1 MNGYLLLAIELA
13 AILVVCVGVALFL
26 GWVLGKRSARAKL
39 AAEQDS
45 SSTPETDALK
55 ASRVNEKKEP
65 TPLTSRAV
73 PVIAQTSPVTAQS
86 PSPIVASASDPRQ
99 PVSSPSPFAPSPS
112 PTGNTTPAAT
122 GTAQPDP
129 LNDHTISDDSDVDTH
144 MIPRI
149 SDQATSPA
157 PEPKAAD
164 PRLLEAEAR
173 ANEAETKARDAETK
187 AREAEARVEEANQR
201 AREAEAKAQ
210 EAEAKV
216 EEAEAKVEE
225 AGQQITQADQRVTE
239 AEAKAQE
246 ADQMARAAETR
257 AAEAETRAQEAN
269 QHINDAEQARRQ
281 VVELEER
288 INKQEIDMARLENR
302 ATTAWDK
309 TMPTLIERIESL
321 EDDLS
326 HARREAA
333 ELQAMLTSERDQATP
348 APAPEADA
356 EEEASEA
363 EPVHEDPVD
372 EDTGQTEV
380 IKEDS
385 WQTIGPGTGAAQETP
400 IAFASSTLPS
410 MQPAKEHEEEDAD
423 TEPEQDEESED
434 LESAEETAD
443 AKADAPEEAESASV
457 TAENATTED
466 APAEDAAKEAEP
478 ASVTAEDAATEDGS
492 AEAVDTD
499 PVDES
504 DKHEEQQPTAEE
516 SVTEESA
523 EGEEPVVPSHEQL
536 APTAAVEH
544 EVEIPD
550 HDTQDEEPEAH
561 DEEPEA
567 HDEEPEDLEP
577 AAETTDAKDDT
588 PEEAESAS
596 VTAENATTE
605 DAPAED
611 AAKEAEP
618 ASVTAEDAATEDGSA
633 EAVDTD
639 PVDES
644 DKHEEQQPTAEESV
658 TEESAEGE
666 EPVVPSHEQLAPTA
680 AVEHEVEIPD
690 HDTQGEEPEDLEPAE
705 ETADAKADAPEE
717 AEQDE
722 EATETRLMPL
732 IPEPTFTD
740 FDELTA
746 AWKARE
752 TVRPEKKPQSTTHTT
767 TAWPEPEDAEAV
779 TATRLIPV
787 IKDEDPAPRTNGT
800 NDLEALTDTGSFAR
814 LIATGPAPEAPSFTA
829 PLDIPGTEYLTP
841 STPAYPVTAHHDDAT
856 IPDIPRITAPIAQ
869 PFDTKQN
876 EATPDSRHD
885 ATPSTT
891 DLLIDE
897 TDVDEVPVTAGLA
910 EPEPAADPRINAG
923 HIIAPQFSMTKEHD
937 GILRSPLERA
947 GQQISISLE
956 EDYTLADPI
965 DDEIEVMDAPEEE
978 FPVGVG
984 IPPEDYPR
992 VR

>member
-13 AILVVCVGVALFL
+13 AIRVVCVGLALFL

-45 SSTPETDALK
+45 SQTPATDALK
-55 ASRVNEKKEP
+55 TSRVEEKKEP

-73 PVIAQTSPVTAQS
+73 PVTAQTSPVTTQP
-86 PSPIVASASDPRQ
+86 PSPIVASASDPQQ

-112 PTGNTTPAAT
+112 PTGNAAPAET
-122 GTAQPDP
+122 GTARPDP
-129 LNDHTISDDSDVDTH
+129 LNDRTISDDSAVDTH
-144 MIPRI
+144 LIPRI
-149 SDQATSPA
+149 ADQTTSPA
-157 PEPKAAD
+157 PEPKASD
-164 PRLLEAEAR
+164 PRLLDAEAR
-173 ANEAETKARDAETK
+173 ANEAESKARDAESK
-187 AREAEARVEEANQR
+187 AREAEARIEEANQR

-216 EEAEAKVEE
+216 EAAEAKVEE
-225 AGQQITQADQRVTE
+225 AGQQITQADQRVSE

-246 ADQMARAAETR
+246 ANQMARAAETR
-257 AAEAETRAQEAN
+257 AAEAETRVQEAN

-333 ELQAMLTSERDQATP
+333 ELQAMLASERDQATP
-348 APAPEADA
+348 TPAPEADT
-356 EEEASEA
+356 EEEASEG
-363 EPVHEDPVD
+363 EPVH

-410 MQPAKEHEEEDAD
+410 MQPAKEDEGENEE
-423 TEPEQDEESED
+423 PED
-434 LESAEETAD
+434 LEPAEEAAD
-443 AKADAPEEAESASV
+443 VKAAATEEPEPANV
-457 TAENATTED
+457 TAED
-466 APAEDAAKEAEP
+466 APAEDTPE
-478 ASVTAEDAATEDGS
+478 EDAP

-499 PVDES
+499 PVDE
-504 DKHEEQQPTAEE
+504 KTEETEENEEQQPTAEE
-516 SVTEESA
+516 SA
-523 EGEEPVVPSHEQL
+523 EGEEPDVHSHEQL
-536 APTAAVEH
+536 APTAVVEH

-550 HDTQDEEPEAH
+550 HDTH
-561 DEEPEA
+561 DEEPA
-567 HDEEPEDLEP
+567 
-577 AAETTDAKDDT
+577 
-588 PEEAESAS
+588 
-596 VTAENATTE
+596 
-605 DAPAED
+605 
-611 AAKEAEP
+611 
-618 ASVTAEDAATEDGSA
+618 
-633 EAVDTD
+633 
-639 PVDES
+639 
-644 DKHEEQQPTAEESV
+644 
-658 TEESAEGE
+658 
-666 EPVVPSHEQLAPTA
+666 
-680 AVEHEVEIPD
+680 
-690 HDTQGEEPEDLEPAE
+690 DLEPAE
-705 ETADAKADAPEE
+705 ETPDAEETADTKVAATKEPEP
-717 AEQDE
+717 DE

-732 IPEPTFTD
+732 IPEPTFTN

-752 TVRPEKKPQSTTHTT
+752 TVRSEEKPQSTSHTT
-767 TAWPEPEDAEAV
+767 TAWPEPEDVEAV

-787 IKDEDPAPRTNGT
+787 IKEEEPAPRPNGKD
-800 NDLEALTDTGSFAR
+800 DLEALTDTGSFAR

-841 STPAYPVTAHHDDAT
+841 STPAYPVTTHHDDAT

-869 PFDTKQN
+869 PFEAKQDD
-876 EATPDSRHD
+876 ATPDSRHD
-885 ATPSTT
+885 ATPSKS

-897 TDVDEVPVTAGLA
+897 TEVDEVPVTAGLA
-910 EPEPAADPRINAG
+910 EPEPAADPRVNAG

-937 GILRSPLERA
+937 GILRSPLERK

-965 DDEIEVMDAPEEE
+965 NEEIEVMDAPEEE

-992 VR
+992 AR

>member
-13 AILVVCVGVALFL
+13 AILVVCVGLALFL

-45 SSTPETDALK
+45 SQTPATDALK
-55 ASRVNEKKEP
+55 TSRVEEKKEP

-73 PVIAQTSPVTAQS
+73 PVTAQTSPVTTQP
-86 PSPIVASASDPRQ
+86 PSPIVASASDPQQ

-112 PTGNTTPAAT
+112 PTGNAAPAET
-122 GTAQPDP
+122 GTARPDP
-129 LNDHTISDDSDVDTH
+129 LNDRTISDDSAVDTH
-144 MIPRI
+144 LIPRI
-149 SDQATSPA
+149 ADQTTSPA
-157 PEPKAAD
+157 PEPKASD
-164 PRLLEAEAR
+164 PRLLDAEAR
-173 ANEAETKARDAETK
+173 ANEAESKARDAETK
-187 AREAEARVEEANQR
+187 AREAEARIEEANQR

-216 EEAEAKVEE
+216 EAAEAKVEE
-225 AGQQITQADQRVTE
+225 AGQQITQADQRVSE

-246 ADQMARAAETR
+246 ANQMARAAETR
-257 AAEAETRAQEAN
+257 AAEAETRVQEAN

-333 ELQAMLTSERDQATP
+333 ELQAMLASERDQATP
-348 APAPEADA
+348 TPAPEADT

-363 EPVHEDPVD
+363 EPVH

-410 MQPAKEHEEEDAD
+410 MQPAKEDEGENEE
-423 TEPEQDEESED
+423 PED
-434 LESAEETAD
+434 LEPAEEAAD
-443 AKADAPEEAESASV
+443 VKAAATEKPEPANV
-457 TAENATTED
+457 TAED
-466 APAEDAAKEAEP
+466 APAEDTPE
-478 ASVTAEDAATEDGS
+478 EDAP

-499 PVDES
+499 PVDETEEN
-504 DKHEEQQPTAEE
+504 EEQQPTAEE
-516 SVTEESA
+516 SITEDSTES
-523 EGEEPVVPSHEQL
+523 EEPDVHSHEQL
-536 APTAAVEH
+536 APTAVVEH

-550 HDTQDEEPEAH
+550 HDTH
-561 DEEPEA
+561 DEEPA
-567 HDEEPEDLEP
+567 
-577 AAETTDAKDDT
+577 
-588 PEEAESAS
+588 
-596 VTAENATTE
+596 
-605 DAPAED
+605 
-611 AAKEAEP
+611 
-618 ASVTAEDAATEDGSA
+618 
-633 EAVDTD
+633 
-639 PVDES
+639 
-644 DKHEEQQPTAEESV
+644 
-658 TEESAEGE
+658 
-666 EPVVPSHEQLAPTA
+666 
-680 AVEHEVEIPD
+680 
-690 HDTQGEEPEDLEPAE
+690 DLEPAE
-705 ETADAKADAPEE
+705 ETPDTNETADTKVAATKEPEP
-717 AEQDE
+717 DE

-732 IPEPTFTD
+732 IPEPTFTN

-752 TVRPEKKPQSTTHTT
+752 TVRSEEKPQSTSHTT
-767 TAWPEPEDAEAV
+767 TAWPEPEDVEAV

-787 IKDEDPAPRTNGT
+787 IKEEEPAPRPNGKD
-800 NDLEALTDTGSFAR
+800 DLEALTDTGSFAR

-841 STPAYPVTAHHDDAT
+841 STPAYPVTTHHDDAT

-869 PFDTKQN
+869 PFEAKQDD
-876 EATPDSRHD
+876 ATPDSRHD
-885 ATPSTT
+885 ATPSKS

-897 TDVDEVPVTAGLA
+897 TEVDEVPVTAGLA
-910 EPEPAADPRINAG
+910 EPEPAADPRVNAG

-937 GILRSPLERA
+937 GILRSPLERK

-965 DDEIEVMDAPEEE
+965 NEEIEVMDAPEEE

-992 VR
+992 AR

>member
-13 AILVVCVGVALFL
+13 AILVVCVGLALFL

-45 SSTPETDALK
+45 SQTPATDALK
-55 ASRVNEKKEP
+55 TSRVEEKKEP

-73 PVIAQTSPVTAQS
+73 PVTAQTSPVTTQP
-86 PSPIVASASDPRQ
+86 PSPIVASASDPQQ

-112 PTGNTTPAAT
+112 PTGNAAPAET
-122 GTAQPDP
+122 GTARPDP
-129 LNDHTISDDSDVDTH
+129 LNDRTISDDSAVDTH
-144 MIPRI
+144 LIPRI
-149 SDQATSPA
+149 ADQTTSPA
-157 PEPKAAD
+157 PEPKASD
-164 PRLLEAEAR
+164 PRLLDAEAR
-173 ANEAETKARDAETK
+173 ANEAESK
-187 AREAEARVEEANQR
+187 AREAEAMIEEANQR

-216 EEAEAKVEE
+216 EAAEAKVEE
-225 AGQQITQADQRVTE
+225 AGQQITQADQRVSE

-246 ADQMARAAETR
+246 ANQMARAAETR
-257 AAEAETRAQEAN
+257 AAEAETRVQEAN
-269 QHINDAEQARRQ
+269 QRINDAEQARRQ

-333 ELQAMLTSERDQATP
+333 ELQAMLASERDQATP
-348 APAPEADA
+348 TPAPEADT
-356 EEEASEA
+356 EEETSEG
-363 EPVHEDPVD
+363 EPVH

-410 MQPAKEHEEEDAD
+410 MQPAKEDEGENEE
-423 TEPEQDEESED
+423 PED
-434 LESAEETAD
+434 LEPAEEAAD
-443 AKADAPEEAESASV
+443 VKAAATEEPEPANV
-457 TAENATTED
+457 TAED
-466 APAEDAAKEAEP
+466 APAEDTPE
-478 ASVTAEDAATEDGS
+478 EDAP

-499 PVDES
+499 PVDEKT
-504 DKHEEQQPTAEE
+504 DETEENEEQQPTAEE
-516 SVTEESA
+516 SA
-523 EGEEPVVPSHEQL
+523 EGEEPDVHSHEQL
-536 APTAAVEH
+536 APTAVVEH

-550 HDTQDEEPEAH
+550 HDTH
-561 DEEPEA
+561 DEEPA
-567 HDEEPEDLEP
+567 
-577 AAETTDAKDDT
+577 
-588 PEEAESAS
+588 
-596 VTAENATTE
+596 
-605 DAPAED
+605 
-611 AAKEAEP
+611 
-618 ASVTAEDAATEDGSA
+618 
-633 EAVDTD
+633 
-639 PVDES
+639 
-644 DKHEEQQPTAEESV
+644 
-658 TEESAEGE
+658 
-666 EPVVPSHEQLAPTA
+666 
-680 AVEHEVEIPD
+680 
-690 HDTQGEEPEDLEPAE
+690 DLEPAE
-705 ETADAKADAPEE
+705 ETPDTNETADTEETADTKVAATEEPEP
-717 AEQDE
+717 DE

-732 IPEPTFTD
+732 IPEPTFTN

-752 TVRPEKKPQSTTHTT
+752 TVRSEEKPQSTSHT
-767 TAWPEPEDAEAV
+767 TAWPEPEDVEAV

-787 IKDEDPAPRTNGT
+787 IKEEEPAPRPNGKD
-800 NDLEALTDTGSFAR
+800 DLEALTDTGSFAR

-841 STPAYPVTAHHDDAT
+841 STPAYPVTTHHDDAT

-869 PFDTKQN
+869 PFEAKQDD
-876 EATPDSRHD
+876 ATPDSRHD
-885 ATPSTT
+885 ATPSKS

-897 TDVDEVPVTAGLA
+897 TEVDEVPVTAGLA
-910 EPEPAADPRINAG
+910 EPEPAADPRVNAG

-937 GILRSPLERA
+937 GILRSPLERK

-965 DDEIEVMDAPEEE
+965 DEEIEVMDAPEEE

-992 VR
+992 AR

>member
-13 AILVVCVGVALFL
+13 AILVVCVGLALFL

-45 SSTPETDALK
+45 SQMPETDALK
-55 ASRVNEKKEP
+55 TSRVEEKKEP

-73 PVIAQTSPVTAQS
+73 PVTAQTSPVTTQS
-86 PSPIVASASDPRQ
+86 PSPIVASASDPQQ

-112 PTGNTTPAAT
+112 PTGNAAPAET
-122 GTAQPDP
+122 GTARPDP
-129 LNDHTISDDSDVDTH
+129 LNDRTISDDSAVDTH
-144 MIPRI
+144 LIPRI
-149 SDQATSPA
+149 ADQTTSPA
-157 PEPKAAD
+157 PEPKTAN
-164 PRLLEAEAR
+164 PRLLDAEAR
-173 ANEAETKARDAETK
+173 ANEAESK
-187 AREAEARVEEANQR
+187 AREAEARIEEANQR

-216 EEAEAKVEE
+216 EAAEAKVEE
-225 AGQQITQADQRVTE
+225 VGQQITQADQRVSE
-239 AEAKAQE
+239 AEAKAKE

-257 AAEAETRAQEAN
+257 AAEAETRVQEAN

-333 ELQAMLTSERDQATP
+333 ELQAMLASERDQATP
-348 APAPEADA
+348 TPAPEADT
-356 EEEASEA
+356 EEETSEA
-363 EPVHEDPVD
+363 EPVH

-410 MQPAKEHEEEDAD
+410 MQPAKEDED
-423 TEPEQDEESED
+423 TEPGQDEKPED
-434 LESAEETAD
+434 LESAEEAAD
-443 AKADAPEEAESASV
+443 IKADATEE
-457 TAENATTED
+457 
-466 APAEDAAKEAEP
+466 PEP
-478 ASVTAEDAATEDGS
+478 ASVTAEDAP

-499 PVDES
+499 PVDEKT
-504 DKHEEQQPTAEE
+504 DETEGQQPTA
-516 SVTEESA
+516 EESA
-523 EGEEPVVPSHEQL
+523 EGEEPDVHSHEQL
-536 APTAAVEH
+536 APTAVIEH

-550 HDTQDEEPEAH
+550 HDAH

-567 HDEEPEDLEP
+567 HDEEPEDLE
-577 AAETTDAKDDT
+577 
-588 PEEAESAS
+588 S
-596 VTAENATTE
+596 
-605 DAPAED
+605 
-611 AAKEAEP
+611 
-618 ASVTAEDAATEDGSA
+618 
-633 EAVDTD
+633 
-639 PVDES
+639 
-644 DKHEEQQPTAEESV
+644 
-658 TEESAEGE
+658 
-666 EPVVPSHEQLAPTA
+666 
-680 AVEHEVEIPD
+680 
-690 HDTQGEEPEDLEPAE
+690 AE
-705 ETADAKADAPEE
+705 ETADIKADATEKPEP
-717 AEQDE
+717 DE

-732 IPEPTFTD
+732 IPEPTFTN

-752 TVRPEKKPQSTTHTT
+752 AVRSEEKPQSTGHTT

-787 IKDEDPAPRTNGT
+787 IKDEEPAPRPNGKD
-800 NDLEALTDTGSFAR
+800 DLEALTDTGSFAR

-829 PLDIPGTEYLTP
+829 PLDIPETEYLTP
-841 STPAYPVTAHHDDAT
+841 SMPAYPVTAHHDDAT

-869 PFDTKQN
+869 PFETKQDD
-876 EATPDSRHD
+876 ATPDSRHD
-885 ATPSTT
+885 ATPSKS

-897 TDVDEVPVTAGLA
+897 TEVDEVPVTAGLA
-910 EPEPAADPRINAG
+910 EPEPAADPRVNAG

-937 GILRSPLERA
+937 GILRSPLERK

-965 DDEIEVMDAPEEE
+965 DEEIEVMDAPEEE

-992 VR
+992 AR

>member
-13 AILVVCVGVALFL
+13 AILVVCVGLALFL

-45 SSTPETDALK
+45 SQTPATDALK
-55 ASRVNEKKEP
+55 TSRGEEKKEP
-65 TPLTSRAV
+65 APLTSRAV
-73 PVIAQTSPVTAQS
+73 PVTAQTSPVTTQP
-86 PSPIVASASDPRQ
+86 PSPIVASASDPQQ

-112 PTGNTTPAAT
+112 PTGNAAPAET
-122 GTAQPDP
+122 GTARPDP
-129 LNDHTISDDSDVDTH
+129 LNDRTISNNSAVDTH
-144 MIPRI
+144 LIPRI
-149 SDQATSPA
+149 ADQTTSPA
-157 PEPKAAD
+157 PEPKASD
-164 PRLLEAEAR
+164 PRLLDAEAR
-173 ANEAETKARDAETK
+173 ANEAESKARDAETK
-187 AREAEARVEEANQR
+187 AREAEARIEEANQR

-216 EEAEAKVEE
+216 EAAEAKVEE
-225 AGQQITQADQRVTE
+225 AGQQITQADQRVSE

-246 ADQMARAAETR
+246 ANQMARAAETR
-257 AAEAETRAQEAN
+257 AAEAETRVQEAN

-333 ELQAMLTSERDQATP
+333 ELQAMLASERDQATP
-348 APAPEADA
+348 TPAPEADT

-363 EPVHEDPVD
+363 EPVH

-410 MQPAKEHEEEDAD
+410 MQPAKEDEGENEE
-423 TEPEQDEESED
+423 PED
-434 LESAEETAD
+434 LEPAEEAAD
-443 AKADAPEEAESASV
+443 VKAAATEKPEPANV
-457 TAENATTED
+457 TAED
-466 APAEDAAKEAEP
+466 APAEDTPE
-478 ASVTAEDAATEDGS
+478 EDAP

-499 PVDES
+499 PVDE
-504 DKHEEQQPTAEE
+504 KTEENEEQQPTAEE
-516 SVTEESA
+516 SITEDSTES
-523 EGEEPVVPSHEQL
+523 EEPDVHSHEQL
-536 APTAAVEH
+536 APIAVVEH

-550 HDTQDEEPEAH
+550 HDTH
-561 DEEPEA
+561 DEEPA
-567 HDEEPEDLEP
+567 
-577 AAETTDAKDDT
+577 
-588 PEEAESAS
+588 
-596 VTAENATTE
+596 
-605 DAPAED
+605 
-611 AAKEAEP
+611 
-618 ASVTAEDAATEDGSA
+618 
-633 EAVDTD
+633 
-639 PVDES
+639 
-644 DKHEEQQPTAEESV
+644 
-658 TEESAEGE
+658 
-666 EPVVPSHEQLAPTA
+666 
-680 AVEHEVEIPD
+680 
-690 HDTQGEEPEDLEPAE
+690 DLEPAE
-705 ETADAKADAPEE
+705 ETPDTNETADTKVAATEEPEP
-717 AEQDE
+717 DE

-732 IPEPTFTD
+732 IPEPTFTN

-752 TVRPEKKPQSTTHTT
+752 TVRSEEKPQSTSHTT
-767 TAWPEPEDAEAV
+767 TAWPEPEDVEAV

-787 IKDEDPAPRTNGT
+787 IKDEEPAPRPNGKD
-800 NDLEALTDTGSFAR
+800 DLEALTDTGSFAR

-841 STPAYPVTAHHDDAT
+841 STPAYPVTTHHDDAT

-869 PFDTKQN
+869 PFEAKQDD
-876 EATPDSRHD
+876 ATPDSRHD
-885 ATPSTT
+885 ATPSKS

-897 TDVDEVPVTAGLA
+897 TEVDEVPVTAGLA
-910 EPEPAADPRINAG
+910 EPEPAADPRVNAG

-937 GILRSPLERA
+937 GILRSPLERK

-965 DDEIEVMDAPEEE
+965 DEEIEVMDAPEEE

-992 VR
+992 AR

>member
-13 AILVVCVGVALFL
+13 AILVVCVGLALFL

-45 SSTPETDALK
+45 SQTPATDALK
-55 ASRVNEKKEP
+55 TSRVEEKKEP

-73 PVIAQTSPVTAQS
+73 PVTAQTSPVTTQP
-86 PSPIVASASDPRQ
+86 PSPIVASASDPQQ

-112 PTGNTTPAAT
+112 PTGNAAPAET
-122 GTAQPDP
+122 GTARPDP
-129 LNDHTISDDSDVDTH
+129 LNDRTISDDSAVDTH
-144 MIPRI
+144 LIPRI
-149 SDQATSPA
+149 ADQTTSPA
-157 PEPKAAD
+157 PEPKASD
-164 PRLLEAEAR
+164 PRLLDAEAR
-173 ANEAETKARDAETK
+173 ANEAESKARDAETK
-187 AREAEARVEEANQR
+187 AREAEARIEEANQR

-216 EEAEAKVEE
+216 EAAEAKVEE
-225 AGQQITQADQRVTE
+225 AGQQITQADQRVSE

-246 ADQMARAAETR
+246 ANQMARAAETR
-257 AAEAETRAQEAN
+257 AAEAETRVQEAN

-333 ELQAMLTSERDQATP
+333 ELQAMLASERDQATP
-348 APAPEADA
+348 TPAPEADT
-356 EEEASEA
+356 EEEVSEA
-363 EPVHEDPVD
+363 EPVH

-410 MQPAKEHEEEDAD
+410 MQPAKEDEGENEE
-423 TEPEQDEESED
+423 PED
-434 LESAEETAD
+434 LEPAEEAAD
-443 AKADAPEEAESASV
+443 VKAAATEKPEPANV
-457 TAENATTED
+457 TAED
-466 APAEDAAKEAEP
+466 APAEDTPE
-478 ASVTAEDAATEDGS
+478 EDAP

-499 PVDES
+499 PVDE
-504 DKHEEQQPTAEE
+504 KTEEAEEQQPTAEE
-516 SVTEESA
+516 SITEDSTES
-523 EGEEPVVPSHEQL
+523 EEPDVHSHEQL
-536 APTAAVEH
+536 APTAVVEH

-550 HDTQDEEPEAH
+550 HDTH
-561 DEEPEA
+561 DEEPA
-567 HDEEPEDLEP
+567 
-577 AAETTDAKDDT
+577 
-588 PEEAESAS
+588 
-596 VTAENATTE
+596 
-605 DAPAED
+605 
-611 AAKEAEP
+611 
-618 ASVTAEDAATEDGSA
+618 
-633 EAVDTD
+633 
-639 PVDES
+639 
-644 DKHEEQQPTAEESV
+644 
-658 TEESAEGE
+658 
-666 EPVVPSHEQLAPTA
+666 
-680 AVEHEVEIPD
+680 
-690 HDTQGEEPEDLEPAE
+690 DLEPAE
-705 ETADAKADAPEE
+705 ETPDAEETADTKVAATKESEPE
-717 AEQDE
+717 Q

-732 IPEPTFTD
+732 IPEPTFTN

-752 TVRPEKKPQSTTHTT
+752 TVRSEEKPQSTSHTT
-767 TAWPEPEDAEAV
+767 TAWPEPEDVEAV

-787 IKDEDPAPRTNGT
+787 IKEEEPAPRPNGKD
-800 NDLEALTDTGSFAR
+800 DLEALTDTGSFAR

-841 STPAYPVTAHHDDAT
+841 STPAYPVTTHHDDAT

-869 PFDTKQN
+869 PFEAKQDD
-876 EATPDSRHD
+876 ATPDSRHD
-885 ATPSTT
+885 ATPSKS

-897 TDVDEVPVTAGLA
+897 TEVDEVPVTAGLA
-910 EPEPAADPRINAG
+910 EPEPAADPRVNAG

-937 GILRSPLERA
+937 GILRSPLERK

-965 DDEIEVMDAPEEE
+965 NEEIEVMDAPEEE

-992 VR
+992 AR

>member
-13 AILVVCVGVALFL
+13 AILVVCVGLALFL

-45 SSTPETDALK
+45 SQTPATDALK
-55 ASRVNEKKEP
+55 TSRVEEKKEP

-73 PVIAQTSPVTAQS
+73 PVTAQTSPVTTQP
-86 PSPIVASASDPRQ
+86 PSPIVASASDPQQ

-112 PTGNTTPAAT
+112 PTGNAAPAET
-122 GTAQPDP
+122 GTARPDP
-129 LNDHTISDDSDVDTH
+129 LNDHTISDDSAVDTH
-144 MIPRI
+144 LIPRI
-149 SDQATSPA
+149 ADQTTSPA
-157 PEPKAAD
+157 PEPKASD
-164 PRLLEAEAR
+164 PRLLDAEAR
-173 ANEAETKARDAETK
+173 ANEAESKARDAETK
-187 AREAEARVEEANQR
+187 TREAEARIEEANQR

-216 EEAEAKVEE
+216 EAAEAKVEE
-225 AGQQITQADQRVTE
+225 AGQQITQADQRVSE

-246 ADQMARAAETR
+246 ANQMARAAETR
-257 AAEAETRAQEAN
+257 AAEAETRVQEAN

-333 ELQAMLTSERDQATP
+333 ELQAMLASERDQATP
-348 APAPEADA
+348 TPAPEADT

-363 EPVHEDPVD
+363 EPVH

-410 MQPAKEHEEEDAD
+410 MQPAKEDEGENEE
-423 TEPEQDEESED
+423 PED
-434 LESAEETAD
+434 LEPAEEAAD
-443 AKADAPEEAESASV
+443 VKAAATEKPEPANV
-457 TAENATTED
+457 TAED
-466 APAEDAAKEAEP
+466 APAEDTPE
-478 ASVTAEDAATEDGS
+478 EDAP

-499 PVDES
+499 PVDETEEN
-504 DKHEEQQPTAEE
+504 EEQQPTAEE
-516 SVTEESA
+516 SITEDSTES
-523 EGEEPVVPSHEQL
+523 EEPDVHSHEQL
-536 APTAAVEH
+536 APTAVVEH

-550 HDTQDEEPEAH
+550 HDTH
-561 DEEPEA
+561 DEEPA
-567 HDEEPEDLEP
+567 
-577 AAETTDAKDDT
+577 
-588 PEEAESAS
+588 
-596 VTAENATTE
+596 
-605 DAPAED
+605 
-611 AAKEAEP
+611 
-618 ASVTAEDAATEDGSA
+618 
-633 EAVDTD
+633 
-639 PVDES
+639 
-644 DKHEEQQPTAEESV
+644 
-658 TEESAEGE
+658 
-666 EPVVPSHEQLAPTA
+666 
-680 AVEHEVEIPD
+680 
-690 HDTQGEEPEDLEPAE
+690 DLEPAE
-705 ETADAKADAPEE
+705 GTPDAEETADTKVAATKESEPE
-717 AEQDE
+717 Q

-732 IPEPTFTD
+732 IPEPTFTN

-752 TVRPEKKPQSTTHTT
+752 TVRSEEKPQSTSHTT
-767 TAWPEPEDAEAV
+767 TAWPEPEDVEAV

-787 IKDEDPAPRTNGT
+787 IKEEEAAPRPNGKD
-800 NDLEALTDTGSFAR
+800 DLEALTDTGSFAR

-841 STPAYPVTAHHDDAT
+841 STPAYPVTTHHDDAT

-869 PFDTKQN
+869 PFEAKQDD
-876 EATPDSRHD
+876 ATPDSRHD
-885 ATPSTT
+885 ATPSKS

-897 TDVDEVPVTAGLA
+897 TEVDEVPVTAGLA
-910 EPEPAADPRINAG
+910 EPEPAADPRVNAG

-937 GILRSPLERA
+937 GILRSPLERK

-965 DDEIEVMDAPEEE
+965 NEEIEVMDAPEEE

-992 VR
+992 AR

>member
-13 AILVVCVGVALFL
+13 AILVVCVGLALFL

-39 AAEQDS
+39 TTEQDS
-45 SSTPETDALK
+45 SQTPATDALK
-55 ASRVNEKKEP
+55 TSRVEEKKEP

-73 PVIAQTSPVTAQS
+73 PVTAQTSPVTTQS
-86 PSPIVASASDPRQ
+86 PSPIMASASDPQQ

-112 PTGNTTPAAT
+112 PTSNAAPAET
-122 GTAQPDP
+122 GTTRPDP
-129 LNDHTISDDSDVDTH
+129 LNDHTISDDSAVDTH
-144 MIPRI
+144 LIPRI
-149 SDQATSPA
+149 ADQTTSPA
-157 PEPKAAD
+157 PEPKASD
-164 PRLLEAEAR
+164 PRLLDAEAR
-173 ANEAETKARDAETK
+173 ANEAESK
-187 AREAEARVEEANQR
+187 AREAEARIEEANQR

-216 EEAEAKVEE
+216 EAAEAKVEE
-225 AGQQITQADQRVTE
+225 AGQQITQADQRVSE

-246 ADQMARAAETR
+246 ANQMARAAETR
-257 AAEAETRAQEAN
+257 AAEAETRMQEAN

-333 ELQAMLTSERDQATP
+333 ELQAMLASERDQSTP
-348 APAPEADA
+348 TPAPEADT
-356 EEEASEA
+356 EEETSEA
-363 EPVHEDPVD
+363 EPVHEDTFN

-410 MQPAKEHEEEDAD
+410 MQPAKEDKE
-423 TEPEQDEESED
+423 TEPEQDKETEPEPTEETAETD
-434 LESAEETAD
+434 ADTAEETEPTD
-443 AKADAPEEAESASV
+443 
-457 TAENATTED
+457 TAEETEPTD
-466 APAEDAAKEAEP
+466 TAEETEPTDAAEETEPTDAAEEG
-478 ASVTAEDAATEDGS
+478 ATAEATDAE
-492 AEAVDTD
+492 
-499 PVDES
+499 PVDERT
-504 DKHEEQQPTAEE
+504 DEEQE
-516 SVTEESA
+516 VH
-523 EGEEPVVPSHEQL
+523 SHEQL

-550 HDTQDEEPEAH
+550 HDEKDEELNEEDEEPTE
-561 DEEPEA
+561 DKKPEEP
-567 HDEEPEDLEP
+567 
-577 AAETTDAKDDT
+577 
-588 PEEAESAS
+588 
-596 VTAENATTE
+596 
-605 DAPAED
+605 
-611 AAKEAEP
+611 
-618 ASVTAEDAATEDGSA
+618 
-633 EAVDTD
+633 
-639 PVDES
+639 
-644 DKHEEQQPTAEESV
+644 
-658 TEESAEGE
+658 
-666 EPVVPSHEQLAPTA
+666 
-680 AVEHEVEIPD
+680 
-690 HDTQGEEPEDLEPAE
+690 
-705 ETADAKADAPEE
+705 
-717 AEQDE
+717 EQDE
-722 EATETRLMPL
+722 EETETRLIPL

-740 FDELTA
+740 FEEFTA

-752 TVRPEKKPQSTTHTT
+752 TASPEKKPESATT
-767 TAWPEPEDAEAV
+767 TAWPEPDDAEAV

-787 IKDEDPAPRTNGT
+787 IKEAPAPRPNGAD
-800 NDLEALTDTGSFAR
+800 DLSALTDTGSFAR

-829 PLDIPGTEYLTP
+829 PLDIPETEYLTP
-841 STPAYPVTAHHDDAT
+841 TTPAYPVTAHHDDAT

-869 PFDTKQN
+869 PF
-876 EATPDSRHD
+876 EAEEGDDTPDSRRD
-885 ATPSTT
+885 ATPSNA

-897 TDVDEVPVTAGLA
+897 TEVDEVPVTAGLSD
-910 EPEPAADPRINAG
+910 PEPAAEPRVNAG

-937 GILRSPLERA
+937 GILRSPLEPK
-947 GQQISISLE
+947 GQQLSISLE

-965 DDEIEVMDAPEEE
+965 DEGIEVMDAPEEE

>member
-13 AILVVCVGVALFL
+13 AILVVCVGLALFL

-45 SSTPETDALK
+45 SQMPETDALK
-55 ASRVNEKKEP
+55 TSRVEEKKEP

-73 PVIAQTSPVTAQS
+73 PVTAQTSPVTTQS
-86 PSPIVASASDPRQ
+86 PSPTVASASDPQQ

-112 PTGNTTPAAT
+112 PTGNAAPAET
-122 GTAQPDP
+122 GTARPDP
-129 LNDHTISDDSDVDTH
+129 LNDRTISDDSAVDTH
-144 MIPRI
+144 LIPRI
-149 SDQATSPA
+149 ADQTTSPA
-157 PEPKAAD
+157 PEPKASD
-164 PRLLEAEAR
+164 PRLLDAEAR
-173 ANEAETKARDAETK
+173 ANEAESK
-187 AREAEARVEEANQR
+187 AREAEARIEEANQR

-216 EEAEAKVEE
+216 EAAEAKVEE
-225 AGQQITQADQRVTE
+225 VGQQITQADQRVSE
-239 AEAKAQE
+239 AEAKAKE

-257 AAEAETRAQEAN
+257 AAEAETRVQEAT

-333 ELQAMLTSERDQATP
+333 ELQAMLASERDQATP
-348 APAPEADA
+348 TPAPEADT
-356 EEEASEA
+356 EEETSEA
-363 EPVHEDPVD
+363 EPVH

-410 MQPAKEHEEEDAD
+410 MQPAKEDED
-423 TEPEQDEESED
+423 TEPGQDEKPED
-434 LESAEETAD
+434 LESAEEAAD
-443 AKADAPEEAESASV
+443 IKADATEE
-457 TAENATTED
+457 
-466 APAEDAAKEAEP
+466 PEP
-478 ASVTAEDAATEDGS
+478 ASVTAEDAP

-499 PVDES
+499 PVDEKT
-504 DKHEEQQPTAEE
+504 DETEETEEQQPTAEE
-516 SVTEESA
+516 SA
-523 EGEEPVVPSHEQL
+523 EGEEPDVHSHEQL
-536 APTAAVEH
+536 APTAVIEH

-550 HDTQDEEPEAH
+550 HDAH

-567 HDEEPEDLEP
+567 HDEEPEDLE
-577 AAETTDAKDDT
+577 
-588 PEEAESAS
+588 S
-596 VTAENATTE
+596 
-605 DAPAED
+605 
-611 AAKEAEP
+611 
-618 ASVTAEDAATEDGSA
+618 
-633 EAVDTD
+633 
-639 PVDES
+639 
-644 DKHEEQQPTAEESV
+644 
-658 TEESAEGE
+658 
-666 EPVVPSHEQLAPTA
+666 
-680 AVEHEVEIPD
+680 
-690 HDTQGEEPEDLEPAE
+690 AE
-705 ETADAKADAPEE
+705 ETADIKADATEEPEP
-717 AEQDE
+717 DE

-732 IPEPTFTD
+732 IPEPTFTN

-752 TVRPEKKPQSTTHTT
+752 AVRSEEKPQSTGHTT

-787 IKDEDPAPRTNGT
+787 IKDEEPAPRPNGKD
-800 NDLEALTDTGSFAR
+800 DLEALTDTGSFAR

-829 PLDIPGTEYLTP
+829 PLDIPETEYLTP
-841 STPAYPVTAHHDDAT
+841 SMPAYPVTAHHDDAT

-869 PFDTKQN
+869 PFETKQDD
-876 EATPDSRHD
+876 ATPDSRHD
-885 ATPSTT
+885 ATPSKS

-897 TDVDEVPVTAGLA
+897 TEVDEVPVTAGLA
-910 EPEPAADPRINAG
+910 EPEPAADPRVNAG

-937 GILRSPLERA
+937 GILRSPLERK

-965 DDEIEVMDAPEEE
+965 NEEIEVMDAPEEE

-992 VR
+992 AR

>member
-13 AILVVCVGVALFL
+13 AILVVCVGLALFL

-45 SSTPETDALK
+45 SQTPATDALK
-55 ASRVNEKKEP
+55 TSRGEEKKEP
-65 TPLTSRAV
+65 APLTSRAV
-73 PVIAQTSPVTAQS
+73 PVTAQTSPVTTQP
-86 PSPIVASASDPRQ
+86 PSPIVASASDPQQ

-112 PTGNTTPAAT
+112 PTGNAAPAET
-122 GTAQPDP
+122 GTARPDP
-129 LNDHTISDDSDVDTH
+129 LNDRTISDDSAVDTH
-144 MIPRI
+144 LIPRI
-149 SDQATSPA
+149 ADQTTSPA
-157 PEPKAAD
+157 PEPKASD
-164 PRLLEAEAR
+164 PRLLDAEAR
-173 ANEAETKARDAETK
+173 ANEAESKARDAETK
-187 AREAEARVEEANQR
+187 AREAEDRIEEANQR

-216 EEAEAKVEE
+216 EAAEAKVEE
-225 AGQQITQADQRVTE
+225 AGQQITQADQRVSE

-246 ADQMARAAETR
+246 ANQMARAAETR
-257 AAEAETRAQEAN
+257 AAEAETRVQEAN

-333 ELQAMLTSERDQATP
+333 ELQAMLASERDQATP
-348 APAPEADA
+348 TPAPEADT
-356 EEEASEA
+356 EEEASEG
-363 EPVHEDPVD
+363 EPVH

-410 MQPAKEHEEEDAD
+410 MQPAKEDEGENEEPEDLEPAEEAADVKAAATEKPEPANVTAEDAPAEDTPEEDAPAEAMD
-423 TEPEQDEESED
+423 TDPVDEKTDETEENADEAADTKVAATEEPEP
-434 LESAEETAD
+434 TN
-443 AKADAPEEAESASV
+443 V
-457 TAENATTED
+457 TAED
-466 APAEDAAKEAEP
+466 APAEDAP
-478 ASVTAEDAATEDGS
+478 

-499 PVDES
+499 PVDE
-504 DKHEEQQPTAEE
+504 KTEENEEQQPTAEE
-516 SVTEESA
+516 SITEDSTES
-523 EGEEPVVPSHEQL
+523 EEPDVHSHEQL
-536 APTAAVEH
+536 APTAVVEH

-550 HDTQDEEPEAH
+550 HDTH
-561 DEEPEA
+561 DEEPA
-567 HDEEPEDLEP
+567 
-577 AAETTDAKDDT
+577 
-588 PEEAESAS
+588 
-596 VTAENATTE
+596 
-605 DAPAED
+605 
-611 AAKEAEP
+611 
-618 ASVTAEDAATEDGSA
+618 
-633 EAVDTD
+633 
-639 PVDES
+639 
-644 DKHEEQQPTAEESV
+644 
-658 TEESAEGE
+658 
-666 EPVVPSHEQLAPTA
+666 
-680 AVEHEVEIPD
+680 
-690 HDTQGEEPEDLEPAE
+690 DLEPAE
-705 ETADAKADAPEE
+705 ETPDTNETADTKVAATEEPEP
-717 AEQDE
+717 DE
-722 EATETRLMPL
+722 EATKTRLMPL
-732 IPEPTFTD
+732 IPEPTFTN

-752 TVRPEKKPQSTTHTT
+752 TVRSEEKPQSTSHT
-767 TAWPEPEDAEAV
+767 TAWPEPEDVEAV

-787 IKDEDPAPRTNGT
+787 IKEEEPAPRPNGKD
-800 NDLEALTDTGSFAR
+800 DLEALTDTGSFAR

-841 STPAYPVTAHHDDAT
+841 STPAYPVTTHHDDAT

-869 PFDTKQN
+869 PFEAKQDD
-876 EATPDSRHD
+876 ATPDSRHD
-885 ATPSTT
+885 ATPSKS

-897 TDVDEVPVTAGLA
+897 TEVDEVPVTAGLA
-910 EPEPAADPRINAG
+910 EPEPAADPRVNAG

-937 GILRSPLERA
+937 GILRSPLERK

-965 DDEIEVMDAPEEE
+965 DEEIEVMDAPEEE

-992 VR
+992 AR

>member
-13 AILVVCVGVALFL
+13 AILVVCVGLALFL

-86 PSPIVASASDPRQ
+86 PSPIVASASDPQQ

-112 PTGNTTPAAT
+112 PTGNAAPAET
-122 GTAQPDP
+122 GTTRPDP
-129 LNDHTISDDSDVDTH
+129 LNDHTISDDSAVDTH
-144 MIPRI
+144 LIPRI
-149 SDQATSPA
+149 ADQTTSPA
-157 PEPKAAD
+157 PEPKASD
-164 PRLLEAEAR
+164 PRLLDAEAR
-173 ANEAETKARDAETK
+173 ANEAESK
-187 AREAEARVEEANQR
+187 AREAEARIEEANQR
-201 AREAEAKAQ
+201 AREAETKAQ

-216 EEAEAKVEE
+216 EAAEAKVEE
-225 AGQQITQADQRVTE
+225 AGQQITQADQRVSE

-257 AAEAETRAQEAN
+257 AAEAETRMQEAN

-333 ELQAMLTSERDQATP
+333 ELQAMLASERDQSTP
-348 APAPEADA
+348 TPAPEADT
-356 EEEASEA
+356 EEETSEA
-363 EPVHEDPVD
+363 EPVHEDTFN

-423 TEPEQDEESED
+423 TEPEQGEESED
-434 LESAEETAD
+434 LEPAEETAD

-466 APAEDAAKEAEP
+466 APAEDAPEETEP
-478 ASVTAEDAATEDGS
+478 ASVTAEEAPEEDVS

-504 DKHEEQQPTAEE
+504 DE
-516 SVTEESA
+516 
-523 EGEEPVVPSHEQL
+523 
-536 APTAAVEH
+536 
-544 EVEIPD
+544 
-550 HDTQDEEPEAH
+550 
-561 DEEPEA
+561 
-567 HDEEPEDLEP
+567 
-577 AAETTDAKDDT
+577 
-588 PEEAESAS
+588 
-596 VTAENATTE
+596 
-605 DAPAED
+605 
-611 AAKEAEP
+611 
-618 ASVTAEDAATEDGSA
+618 
-633 EAVDTD
+633 
-639 PVDES
+639 
-644 DKHEEQQPTAEESV
+644 HEEQQPTAEESV

-717 AEQDE
+717 TEQDE

-787 IKDEDPAPRTNGT
+787 IKEEEPAPRPNGKD
-800 NDLEALTDTGSFAR
+800 DLEALTDTGSFAR

-869 PFDTKQN
+869 PFEAKQDD
-876 EATPDSRHD
+876 ATPDSQHD
-885 ATPSTT
+885 ATPSKS

-897 TDVDEVPVTAGLA
+897 TEVDEVPVTAGLA
-910 EPEPAADPRINAG
+910 EPEPAADPRVNAG

-937 GILRSPLERA
+937 GILRSPLERK

-965 DDEIEVMDAPEEE
+965 DEEIEVMDAPEEE

-992 VR
+992 AR

>member
-13 AILVVCVGVALFL
+13 AILVVCVGLALFL

-45 SSTPETDALK
+45 SQTPATDALK
-55 ASRVNEKKEP
+55 TSRGEEKKEP
-65 TPLTSRAV
+65 APLTSRAV
-73 PVIAQTSPVTAQS
+73 PVTAQTSPVTTQP
-86 PSPIVASASDPRQ
+86 PSPIVASASDPQQ

-112 PTGNTTPAAT
+112 PTGNAAPAET
-122 GTAQPDP
+122 GTARPDP
-129 LNDHTISDDSDVDTH
+129 LNDRTISDDSAVDTH
-144 MIPRI
+144 LIPRI
-149 SDQATSPA
+149 ADQTTSPA
-157 PEPKAAD
+157 PEPKASD
-164 PRLLEAEAR
+164 PRLLDAEAR
-173 ANEAETKARDAETK
+173 ANEAEGK
-187 AREAEARVEEANQR
+187 AREAEAMIEEANQR

-216 EEAEAKVEE
+216 EAAEAKVEE
-225 AGQQITQADQRVTE
+225 AGQQITQADQRVSE

-257 AAEAETRAQEAN
+257 AAEAETRVQEAN
-269 QHINDAEQARRQ
+269 QRINDAEQARRQ

-333 ELQAMLTSERDQATP
+333 ELQAMLASERDQATP
-348 APAPEADA
+348 TPAPEADT
-356 EEEASEA
+356 EEETSEA
-363 EPVHEDPVD
+363 EPVHEDIVD

-410 MQPAKEHEEEDAD
+410 MQPAKEDEGENEE
-423 TEPEQDEESED
+423 PED
-434 LESAEETAD
+434 LEPAEEAAD
-443 AKADAPEEAESASV
+443 VKAAATEKPEPTNV
-457 TAENATTED
+457 TAED
-466 APAEDAAKEAEP
+466 APAEDTPE
-478 ASVTAEDAATEDGS
+478 EDAP
-492 AEAVDTD
+492 AEAMDTD
-499 PVDES
+499 PVDETEEN
-504 DKHEEQQPTAEE
+504 EEQQPTAKE
-516 SVTEESA
+516 SATEESA
-523 EGEEPVVPSHEQL
+523 EGEEPDVHSHEQL
-536 APTAAVEH
+536 APTAVVEH

-550 HDTQDEEPEAH
+550 HDTH
-561 DEEPEA
+561 DEEPA
-567 HDEEPEDLEP
+567 
-577 AAETTDAKDDT
+577 
-588 PEEAESAS
+588 
-596 VTAENATTE
+596 
-605 DAPAED
+605 
-611 AAKEAEP
+611 
-618 ASVTAEDAATEDGSA
+618 
-633 EAVDTD
+633 
-639 PVDES
+639 
-644 DKHEEQQPTAEESV
+644 
-658 TEESAEGE
+658 
-666 EPVVPSHEQLAPTA
+666 
-680 AVEHEVEIPD
+680 
-690 HDTQGEEPEDLEPAE
+690 DLEPAE
-705 ETADAKADAPEE
+705 ETPDTNETADTKVAATEEPEP
-717 AEQDE
+717 DE

-732 IPEPTFTD
+732 IPEPTFTN

-746 AWKARE
+746 AGKARE
-752 TVRPEKKPQSTTHTT
+752 TVRSEEKPQSTSHT
-767 TAWPEPEDAEAV
+767 TAWPEPEDVEAV

-787 IKDEDPAPRTNGT
+787 IKDEEPAPRPNGKD
-800 NDLEALTDTGSFAR
+800 DLEALTDTGSFAR

-841 STPAYPVTAHHDDAT
+841 STPAYPVTTHHDDAT

-869 PFDTKQN
+869 PFEAKQDD
-876 EATPDSRHD
+876 ATPDSRHD
-885 ATPSTT
+885 ATPSKS

-897 TDVDEVPVTAGLA
+897 TEVDEVPVTAGLA
-910 EPEPAADPRINAG
+910 EPEPAADPRVNAG

-937 GILRSPLERA
+937 GILRSPLERK

-965 DDEIEVMDAPEEE
+965 DEEIEVMDAPEEE

-992 VR
+992 AR

>member
-13 AILVVCVGVALFL
+13 AILVVCVGLALFL

-45 SSTPETDALK
+45 SQTPATDALK
-55 ASRVNEKKEP
+55 TSRGEEKKEP
-65 TPLTSRAV
+65 APLTSRAV
-73 PVIAQTSPVTAQS
+73 PVTAQTSPVTTQP
-86 PSPIVASASDPRQ
+86 PSPIVASASDPQQ

-112 PTGNTTPAAT
+112 PTGNAAPAET
-122 GTAQPDP
+122 GTARPDP
-129 LNDHTISDDSDVDTH
+129 LNDRTISDDSAVDTH
-144 MIPRI
+144 LIPRI
-149 SDQATSPA
+149 ADQTTSPA
-157 PEPKAAD
+157 PEPKASD
-164 PRLLEAEAR
+164 PRLLDAEAR
-173 ANEAETKARDAETK
+173 ANEAESKARDAETK
-187 AREAEARVEEANQR
+187 AREAEARIEEANQR

-216 EEAEAKVEE
+216 EAAEAKVEE
-225 AGQQITQADQRVTE
+225 AGQQITQADQRVSE

-246 ADQMARAAETR
+246 ANQMARAAETR
-257 AAEAETRAQEAN
+257 AAEAETRVQEAN
-269 QHINDAEQARRQ
+269 QRINDAEQARRQ

-333 ELQAMLTSERDQATP
+333 ELQAMLASERDQATP
-348 APAPEADA
+348 TPAPEADT
-356 EEEASEA
+356 EEETSEG
-363 EPVHEDPVD
+363 EPVH

-410 MQPAKEHEEEDAD
+410 MQPAKEDEGENEE
-423 TEPEQDEESED
+423 PED
-434 LESAEETAD
+434 LEPAEEAAD
-443 AKADAPEEAESASV
+443 VKAAATEKPEPANV
-457 TAENATTED
+457 TAED
-466 APAEDAAKEAEP
+466 APAEDTPE
-478 ASVTAEDAATEDGS
+478 EDAP
-492 AEAVDTD
+492 AEAMDTD
-499 PVDES
+499 PVDEKT
-504 DKHEEQQPTAEE
+504 DETEENEEQQPTAEE
-516 SVTEESA
+516 SITEDSTES
-523 EGEEPVVPSHEQL
+523 EEPDVHSHEQL
-536 APTAAVEH
+536 APTAVVEH

-550 HDTQDEEPEAH
+550 HDTH
-561 DEEPEA
+561 DEEPA
-567 HDEEPEDLEP
+567 
-577 AAETTDAKDDT
+577 
-588 PEEAESAS
+588 
-596 VTAENATTE
+596 
-605 DAPAED
+605 
-611 AAKEAEP
+611 
-618 ASVTAEDAATEDGSA
+618 
-633 EAVDTD
+633 
-639 PVDES
+639 
-644 DKHEEQQPTAEESV
+644 
-658 TEESAEGE
+658 
-666 EPVVPSHEQLAPTA
+666 
-680 AVEHEVEIPD
+680 
-690 HDTQGEEPEDLEPAE
+690 DLEPAE
-705 ETADAKADAPEE
+705 ETPDTNETADTKVAATEEPEP
-717 AEQDE
+717 DE

-732 IPEPTFTD
+732 IPEPTFTN

-752 TVRPEKKPQSTTHTT
+752 TVRSEEKPQSTSHTT
-767 TAWPEPEDAEAV
+767 TAWPEPEDVEAV

-787 IKDEDPAPRTNGT
+787 IKEEEPAPRPNGKD
-800 NDLEALTDTGSFAR
+800 DLEALTDTGSFAR

-829 PLDIPGTEYLTP
+829 PLDIPETEYLTP
-841 STPAYPVTAHHDDAT
+841 TTPAYPVTAHHDDAT

-869 PFDTKQN
+869 PFEAKQDD
-876 EATPDSRHD
+876 ATPDSRHD
-885 ATPSTT
+885 ATPSKS

-897 TDVDEVPVTAGLA
+897 TEVDEVPVTAGLA
-910 EPEPAADPRINAG
+910 EPEPAADPRVNAG

-937 GILRSPLERA
+937 GILRSPLERK

-965 DDEIEVMDAPEEE
+965 DEEIEVMDAPEEE

-992 VR
+992 PR

>member
-13 AILVVCVGVALFL
+13 AILVVCVGLALFL

-45 SSTPETDALK
+45 SQTPATDALK
-55 ASRVNEKKEP
+55 TSRVEEKKEP

-73 PVIAQTSPVTAQS
+73 PVTAQTSPVTTQP
-86 PSPIVASASDPRQ
+86 PSPIVASASDPQQ

-112 PTGNTTPAAT
+112 PTGNAAPAET
-122 GTAQPDP
+122 GTARPDP
-129 LNDHTISDDSDVDTH
+129 LNDRTISDDSAVDTH
-144 MIPRI
+144 LIPRI
-149 SDQATSPA
+149 ADQTTSPA
-157 PEPKAAD
+157 PEPKASD
-164 PRLLEAEAR
+164 PRLLDAEAR
-173 ANEAETKARDAETK
+173 ANEAESKARDAETK
-187 AREAEARVEEANQR
+187 AREAEARIEEANQR

-216 EEAEAKVEE
+216 EAAEAKVEE
-225 AGQQITQADQRVTE
+225 AGQQITQADQRVSE

-246 ADQMARAAETR
+246 ANQMARAAETR
-257 AAEAETRAQEAN
+257 AAEAETRVQEAN

-333 ELQAMLTSERDQATP
+333 ELQAMLASERDQATP
-348 APAPEADA
+348 TPAPEADT

-363 EPVHEDPVD
+363 EPVHE
-372 EDTGQTEV
+372 ETGQTEV

-410 MQPAKEHEEEDAD
+410 MQPAKEDEGENEE
-423 TEPEQDEESED
+423 PED
-434 LESAEETAD
+434 LEPAEEAAD
-443 AKADAPEEAESASV
+443 VKAAATEKPEPTNV
-457 TAENATTED
+457 TAED
-466 APAEDAAKEAEP
+466 APAEDTPE
-478 ASVTAEDAATEDGS
+478 EDAP

-499 PVDES
+499 PVDE
-504 DKHEEQQPTAEE
+504 KTEENEEQQPTAEE
-516 SVTEESA
+516 SITEDST
-523 EGEEPVVPSHEQL
+523 EGEEPDVHSHEQL
-536 APTAAVEH
+536 APTAVVEH

-550 HDTQDEEPEAH
+550 HDTH
-561 DEEPEA
+561 DEEPA
-567 HDEEPEDLEP
+567 
-577 AAETTDAKDDT
+577 
-588 PEEAESAS
+588 
-596 VTAENATTE
+596 
-605 DAPAED
+605 
-611 AAKEAEP
+611 
-618 ASVTAEDAATEDGSA
+618 
-633 EAVDTD
+633 
-639 PVDES
+639 
-644 DKHEEQQPTAEESV
+644 
-658 TEESAEGE
+658 
-666 EPVVPSHEQLAPTA
+666 
-680 AVEHEVEIPD
+680 
-690 HDTQGEEPEDLEPAE
+690 DLEPAE
-705 ETADAKADAPEE
+705 ETPDAEETADTKVAATKESEPE
-717 AEQDE
+717 Q

-732 IPEPTFTD
+732 IPEPTFTN

-752 TVRPEKKPQSTTHTT
+752 TVRSEEKPQSTSHTT
-767 TAWPEPEDAEAV
+767 TAWPELEDVEAV

-787 IKDEDPAPRTNGT
+787 IKEEEPAPRPNGKD
-800 NDLEALTDTGSFAR
+800 DLEALTDTGSFAR

-841 STPAYPVTAHHDDAT
+841 STPAYPVTTHHDDAT

-869 PFDTKQN
+869 PFEAKQDD
-876 EATPDSRHD
+876 ATPDSRHD
-885 ATPSTT
+885 ATPSKS

-897 TDVDEVPVTAGLA
+897 TEVDEVPVTAGLA
-910 EPEPAADPRINAG
+910 EPEPAADPRVNAG

-937 GILRSPLERA
+937 GILRSPLERK

-965 DDEIEVMDAPEEE
+965 NEEIEVMDAPEEE

-992 VR
+992 AR

>member
-13 AILVVCVGVALFL
+13 AILVVCVGLALFL

-45 SSTPETDALK
+45 SQTPATDALK
-55 ASRVNEKKEP
+55 TSRVEEKKEP

-73 PVIAQTSPVTAQS
+73 PVTAQTSPVTTQS
-86 PSPIVASASDPRQ
+86 PSPIVASASDPQQ

-112 PTGNTTPAAT
+112 PTGNAAPAET
-122 GTAQPDP
+122 GTARPDP
-129 LNDHTISDDSDVDTH
+129 LNDHTISDDSAVDTH
-144 MIPRI
+144 LIPRI
-149 SDQATSPA
+149 ADQTTSPA
-157 PEPKAAD
+157 PEPEASD
-164 PRLLEAEAR
+164 PRLLDAEAR
-173 ANEAETKARDAETK
+173 ANEAESKARDAETK
-187 AREAEARVEEANQR
+187 AREAEVRIEEANQR

-216 EEAEAKVEE
+216 EAAEAKVEE
-225 AGQQITQADQRVTE
+225 AGQQITQADQRVSE

-257 AAEAETRAQEAN
+257 AAEAETRVQEAN

-333 ELQAMLTSERDQATP
+333 ELQAMLASERDQATP
-348 APAPEADA
+348 TPAPEADT

-363 EPVHEDPVD
+363 EPVHEDIVD
-372 EDTGQTEV
+372 EATGQTEV

-400 IAFASSTLPS
+400 ITFASSALPS
-410 MQPAKEHEEEDAD
+410 MQPATEDEGENEE
-423 TEPEQDEESED
+423 PED

-443 AKADAPEEAESASV
+443 AEEAADTEETADTKADATEEPEP
-457 TAENATTED
+457 T
-466 APAEDAAKEAEP
+466 
-478 ASVTAEDAATEDGS
+478 SVTAEDAP
-492 AEAVDTD
+492 AEPVDTD
-499 PVDES
+499 PVDEKT
-504 DKHEEQQPTAEE
+504 DGTEENEEQQPTAEE
-516 SVTEESA
+516 SATEESA
-523 EGEEPVVPSHEQL
+523 EGEEPDVHSHEQL
-536 APTAAVEH
+536 APTAVVEH

-550 HDTQDEEPEAH
+550 HDAH
-561 DEEPEA
+561 DEEPA
-567 HDEEPEDLEP
+567 DLEP
-577 AAETTDAKDDT
+577 AEETADT
-588 PEEAESAS
+588 KAAATEEPEP
-596 VTAENATTE
+596 T
-605 DAPAED
+605 
-611 AAKEAEP
+611 
-618 ASVTAEDAATEDGSA
+618 SVTAEDAPVEDTPEEDAPA
-633 EAVDTD
+633 EPVDTD
-639 PVDES
+639 PVDEKT
-644 DKHEEQQPTAEESV
+644 DGTEENEEQQPTAEESA

-666 EPVVPSHEQLAPTA
+666 EP
-680 AVEHEVEIPD
+680 
-690 HDTQGEEPEDLEPAE
+690 EP
-705 ETADAKADAPEE
+705 
-717 AEQDE
+717 DE

-732 IPEPTFTD
+732 IPEPTFTN

-746 AWKARE
+746 AWKERE
-752 TVRPEKKPQSTTHTT
+752 TVKSEEKPQSTSHT
-767 TAWPEPEDAEAV
+767 TAWPEPEDVEAV

-787 IKDEDPAPRTNGT
+787 IKDEEPAPRPNGKD
-800 NDLEALTDTGSFAR
+800 DLEALTDTGSFAR

-841 STPAYPVTAHHDDAT
+841 STPAYPVTAHHDAAT

-869 PFDTKQN
+869 PFEAKQDD
-876 EATPDSRHD
+876 ATPDSRHD
-885 ATPSTT
+885 ATPSKS

-897 TDVDEVPVTAGLA
+897 TEVDEVPVTAGLA
-910 EPEPAADPRINAG
+910 EPEPAADPRVNAG

-937 GILRSPLERA
+937 GILRSPLERK

-965 DDEIEVMDAPEEE
+965 DEEIEVMDAPEEE

-992 VR
+992 AR

>member
-13 AILVVCVGVALFL
+13 AILVVCVGLALFL

-45 SSTPETDALK
+45 SQTPATDALK
-55 ASRVNEKKEP
+55 TSRVEEKKEP

-73 PVIAQTSPVTAQS
+73 PVTAQTSPVTTQP
-86 PSPIVASASDPRQ
+86 PSPIVASASDPQQ

-112 PTGNTTPAAT
+112 PTGNAAPAET
-122 GTAQPDP
+122 GTARPDP
-129 LNDHTISDDSDVDTH
+129 LNDRTISDDSAVDTH
-144 MIPRI
+144 LIPRI
-149 SDQATSPA
+149 ADQTTSPA
-157 PEPKAAD
+157 PEPKASD
-164 PRLLEAEAR
+164 PRLLDAGAR
-173 ANEAETKARDAETK
+173 ANEAESKARDAETK
-187 AREAEARVEEANQR
+187 AREAEARIEEANQR

-216 EEAEAKVEE
+216 EAAEAKVEE
-225 AGQQITQADQRVTE
+225 AGQQITQADQRVSE

-246 ADQMARAAETR
+246 ANQMARAAETR
-257 AAEAETRAQEAN
+257 AAEAETRVQEAN

-333 ELQAMLTSERDQATP
+333 ELQAMLASERDQATP
-348 APAPEADA
+348 TPAPEADT
-356 EEEASEA
+356 EEEASEG
-363 EPVHEDPVD
+363 EPVH

-410 MQPAKEHEEEDAD
+410 MQPAKEDECENEE
-423 TEPEQDEESED
+423 PED
-434 LESAEETAD
+434 LEPAEEAAD
-443 AKADAPEEAESASV
+443 VKAAATEKPEPTNV
-457 TAENATTED
+457 TAED
-466 APAEDAAKEAEP
+466 APAEDTPE
-478 ASVTAEDAATEDGS
+478 EDAP
-492 AEAVDTD
+492 AEAMDTD
-499 PVDES
+499 PVDEKT
-504 DKHEEQQPTAEE
+504 DETEEQQPTAEE
-516 SVTEESA
+516 SA
-523 EGEEPVVPSHEQL
+523 EGEEPDVHSHEQL
-536 APTAAVEH
+536 APTAVVEH

-550 HDTQDEEPEAH
+550 HDTH
-561 DEEPEA
+561 DEEPA
-567 HDEEPEDLEP
+567 
-577 AAETTDAKDDT
+577 
-588 PEEAESAS
+588 
-596 VTAENATTE
+596 
-605 DAPAED
+605 
-611 AAKEAEP
+611 
-618 ASVTAEDAATEDGSA
+618 
-633 EAVDTD
+633 
-639 PVDES
+639 
-644 DKHEEQQPTAEESV
+644 
-658 TEESAEGE
+658 
-666 EPVVPSHEQLAPTA
+666 
-680 AVEHEVEIPD
+680 
-690 HDTQGEEPEDLEPAE
+690 DLEPAE
-705 ETADAKADAPEE
+705 ETPDTNETADTKVAATEEPEP
-717 AEQDE
+717 DE

-732 IPEPTFTD
+732 IPEPTFTN

-752 TVRPEKKPQSTTHTT
+752 TVRSEEKPQSTSHTT
-767 TAWPEPEDAEAV
+767 TAWPEPEDVEAV

-787 IKDEDPAPRTNGT
+787 IKEEEPAPRPNGKD
-800 NDLEALTDTGSFAR
+800 DLEALTDTGSFAR

-841 STPAYPVTAHHDDAT
+841 STPAYPVTTHHDDAT

-869 PFDTKQN
+869 PFEAKQDD
-876 EATPDSRHD
+876 ATPDSRHD
-885 ATPSTT
+885 ATPSKS

-897 TDVDEVPVTAGLA
+897 TEVDEVPVTAGLA
-910 EPEPAADPRINAG
+910 EPEPAADPRVNAG

-937 GILRSPLERA
+937 GILRSPLERK

-965 DDEIEVMDAPEEE
+965 DEEIEVMDAPEEE

-992 VR
+992 PR

>member
-13 AILVVCVGVALFL
+13 AILVVCVGLALFL

-45 SSTPETDALK
+45 SQTPATDALK
-55 ASRVNEKKEP
+55 TSRVEEKKEP

-73 PVIAQTSPVTAQS
+73 PVTAQTSPVTTQP
-86 PSPIVASASDPRQ
+86 PSPIVASASDPQQ

-112 PTGNTTPAAT
+112 PTGNAAPAET
-122 GTAQPDP
+122 GTARPDP
-129 LNDHTISDDSDVDTH
+129 LNDRTISDDSAVDTH
-144 MIPRI
+144 LIPRI
-149 SDQATSPA
+149 ADQTTSPA
-157 PEPKAAD
+157 PEPKASD
-164 PRLLEAEAR
+164 PRLLDAEAR
-173 ANEAETKARDAETK
+173 ANEAESKARDAETK
-187 AREAEARVEEANQR
+187 AREAEVRIEEANQR

-216 EEAEAKVEE
+216 EAAEAKVEE
-225 AGQQITQADQRVTE
+225 AGQQITQADQRVSE

-257 AAEAETRAQEAN
+257 AAEAETRVQEAN

-333 ELQAMLTSERDQATP
+333 ELQAMLASERDQATP
-348 APAPEADA
+348 TPAPEADT

-363 EPVHEDPVD
+363 EPVH

-410 MQPAKEHEEEDAD
+410 MQPAKEDEGENEE
-423 TEPEQDEESED
+423 PED
-434 LESAEETAD
+434 LEPAEEAAD
-443 AKADAPEEAESASV
+443 VKAAATEKPEPTNV
-457 TAENATTED
+457 TAED
-466 APAEDAAKEAEP
+466 APAEDTPE
-478 ASVTAEDAATEDGS
+478 EDAP

-499 PVDES
+499 PVDETEEN
-504 DKHEEQQPTAEE
+504 EEQQPTAEE
-516 SVTEESA
+516 SITEDSTES
-523 EGEEPVVPSHEQL
+523 EEPDVHSHEQL
-536 APTAAVEH
+536 APTAVVEH

-550 HDTQDEEPEAH
+550 HDTH
-561 DEEPEA
+561 DEEPA
-567 HDEEPEDLEP
+567 DLEP
-577 AAETTDAKDDT
+577 AEETPDAEETADT
-588 PEEAESAS
+588 EAAATEKPEPTN
-596 VTAENATTE
+596 VTAE

-611 AAKEAEP
+611 TPE
-618 ASVTAEDAATEDGSA
+618 EDAPA

-639 PVDES
+639 PVDETEEN
-644 DKHEEQQPTAEESV
+644 EEQQPTAEESI
-658 TEESAEGE
+658 TEDSTESE
-666 EPVVPSHEQLAPTA
+666 EPDVHSHEQLAPTA
-680 AVEHEVEIPD
+680 VVEHEVEIPD
-690 HDTQGEEPEDLEPAE
+690 HDTHDEEPADLEPAE
-705 ETADAKADAPEE
+705 ETPDTNETADTKVAATEE
-717 AEQDE
+717 SEPDE

-732 IPEPTFTD
+732 IPEPTFTN

-752 TVRPEKKPQSTTHTT
+752 TVRSEEKPQSTSHTT
-767 TAWPEPEDAEAV
+767 TAWPEPEDVEAV

-787 IKDEDPAPRTNGT
+787 IKEEEPAPRPNGKD
-800 NDLEALTDTGSFAR
+800 DLEALTDTGSFAR

-841 STPAYPVTAHHDDAT
+841 STPAYPVTTHHDDAT

-869 PFDTKQN
+869 PFEAKQDD
-876 EATPDSRHD
+876 ATPDSRHD
-885 ATPSTT
+885 ATPSKS

-897 TDVDEVPVTAGLA
+897 TEVDEVPVTAGLA
-910 EPEPAADPRINAG
+910 EPEPAADPRVNAG

-937 GILRSPLERA
+937 GILRSPLERK

-965 DDEIEVMDAPEEE
+965 NEEIEVMDAPEEE

-992 VR
+992 AR